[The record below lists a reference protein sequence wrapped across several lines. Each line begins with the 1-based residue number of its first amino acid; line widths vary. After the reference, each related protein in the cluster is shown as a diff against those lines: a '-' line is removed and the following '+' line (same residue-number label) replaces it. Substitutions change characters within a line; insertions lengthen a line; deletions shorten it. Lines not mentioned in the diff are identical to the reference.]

1 MRVVILAPDGTMA
14 TSVVTTGEAGQFAYA
29 HLLGDLAGE
38 YSVALFGEADVEIT
52 AVTFTNGP
60 VVMLDK
66 GDYRTNETVHVTG
79 EGYIPFEPLTVQ
91 VTRPDGS
98 IVTGN
103 GTETPGSD
111 AVGADADGKFA
122 YDYIIR
128 NGVVA
133 DYLVDILGSS
143 GVPLASTSFTDSGNF
158 VQNLGTA
165 SVTGTGLTTSI
176 TILPVTGT
184 VTPGNSII
192 VGFAGS
198 NANITVS
205 CSDSKGNAYTT
216 DVTRDRRGTAASSI
230 CSTHGIPAA
239 KVLVAGIDTI
249 TVTFAGRR
257 LEPVGERQRVLGP
270 GRHRHDRPDPE
281 RHREHQ

>member
-1 MRVVILAPDGTMA
+1 M
-14 TSVVTTGEAGQFAYA
+14 
-29 HLLGDLAGE
+29 
-38 YSVALFGEADVEIT
+38 
-52 AVTFTNGP
+52 
-60 VVMLDK
+60 
-66 GDYRTNETVHVTG
+66 
-79 EGYIPFEPLTVQ
+79 
-91 VTRPDGS
+91 
-98 IVTGN
+98 TGN

-133 DYLVDILGSS
+133 DYLVDVLGST

-165 SVTGTGLTTSI
+165 SALGLIITTSI

-192 VGFAGS
+192 VGFVGS
-198 NANITVS
+198 NVNTGVI
-205 CSDSKGNAYTT
+205 CSDSKGNLPTT
-216 DVTRDRRGTAASSI
+216 DVTRVAPNGIVSI

-249 TVTFAGRR
+249 TVTFAAGGSSRSVSASEFSGLAAIGTIDR
-257 LEPVGERQRVLGP
+257 TQSAALNP
-270 GRHRHDRPDPE
+270 GSTNSPSSGVTATTSQADEILFGAIWFSGTNAATFTAGSGACTGSPTGT
-281 RHREHQ
+281 